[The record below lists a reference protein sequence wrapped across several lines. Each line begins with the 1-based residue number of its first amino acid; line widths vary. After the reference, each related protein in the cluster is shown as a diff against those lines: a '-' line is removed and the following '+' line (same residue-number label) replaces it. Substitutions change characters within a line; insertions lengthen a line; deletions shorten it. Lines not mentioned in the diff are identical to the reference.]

1 MRTKTMIFIA
11 ALSVL
16 TSLTVESCNS
26 PAEKLENAENKADKA
41 NEELEIA
48 NEEYLADIEAYRI
61 ETAEKIAKND
71 SSILAFKKRM
81 KIEKKEAMEDYEIQL
96 AELEEK
102 NIELEKKMDEYN
114 GHGESNWEI
123 FKDEFNREVQ
133 ELQDALDDLDQKNPK

>member
-11 ALSVL
+11 AFSIL
-16 TSLTVESCNS
+16 TSITVESCNS
-26 PAEKLENAENKADKA
+26 PAEKLEKAENDVTKA

-48 NEEYLADIEAYRI
+48 NEEYLADIDAYRL

-71 SSILAFKKRM
+71 STIIAFKKRM
-81 KIEKKEAMEDYEIQL
+81 KIEKKEAIKDYEIQL
-96 AELEEK
+96 AELEQK
-102 NIELEKKMDEYN
+102 NIDLEKKMDEYN

-133 ELQDALDDLDQKNPK
+133 ELQDAIDDLDQKHPK